1 MRALLL
7 CMVLFVAA
15 SVSVHAAPETEID
28 LELVLAVDIS
38 FSMDPDEQIL
48 QRNGYAAAFRHPD
61 VIAAITAG
69 AYGKIAV
76 TYVEWAGVTTK
87 RVIVPWMI
95 VDGPDAAEAMA
106 RAIEASP
113 PKRAFRTSISN
124 ALVFSAMQF
133 DDNSFAG
140 MRRVIDVSGDG
151 TNNQGMPVAATRDGV
166 VGQGVTINGL
176 PILIKRPGS
185 ANGYFDIENLDDYY
199 RDCVIGGFGAF
210 LIPVRS
216 RDEFAVAIRRKLVQ
230 EIAGTYPDIRDAR
243 LLPAAMRLAQQDTGV
258 DCLIGEKVWQRWM
271 EREGAY

>member
-7 CMVLFVAA
+7 WTVILLAA
-15 SVSVHAAPETEID
+15 SASARAAPETDID

-61 VIAAITAG
+61 VIAAIQAG

-76 TYVEWAGVTTK
+76 IYVEWAGVTTK
-87 RVIVPWMI
+87 RVVVPWTI
-95 VDGPDAAEAMA
+95 IDGPDAAEAMA

-124 ALVFSAMQF
+124 ALMFSAMQF

-151 TNNQGMPVAATRDGV
+151 TNNQGMPVAVTRDDV
-166 VGQGVTINGL
+166 VGRGVTINGL

-185 ANGYFDIENLDDYY
+185 ANGYFDIENLDEYY

-230 EIAGTYPDIRDAR
+230 EIAGADPGMRDAQ
-243 LLPAAMRLAQQDTGV
+243 LLPAAMRQAQQDTTM

-271 EREGAY
+271 EREGAF